1 MSDFPTKRRLSLSLR
16 TKLLLVSFTLLVIPW
31 IGYQYV
37 IEMGTFLRQGQ
48 EESLATTV
56 RAVSNLMNEHPE
68 AFQRQAD
75 VITTAKSTRHIY
87 VRPLKS
93 EIVLDGYSRDWEP
106 YFKRFKTFGKNNIIE
121 NPGLGQYK
129 RTDFSFRH
137 AMGTW
142 KGDLYAIFKVTDN
155 KIIYRSS
162 KSWRLGRSDHLQIA
176 IQSPDGKFRRYV
188 LATAAPGWVNAHL
201 MPDDIDSKIPGKPEI
216 RIEGQWQETSDGGY
230 IIEIRIPLKMI
241 GHKIAFAIA
250 DVDNRRT
257 RQLKTVIGTAGTR
270 HISELGT
277 LMVPSP
283 ELEKL
288 LQGLGKE
295 NDLKTWVIDKNRRVI
310 ALAGNLNPKS
320 IESKSFL
327 SGLIRTLIFNPPSKG
342 YQDKYSAASV
352 LYGIEITSA
361 LNGIPKSTWRKTRDN
376 RAQILS
382 VAHPVRYK
390 GKIIGA
396 VVMQKTKT
404 TILSLQ
410 NEAIIN
416 LFSVSFLVLVIATSG
431 MLVFATRLSSRV
443 RRLRD
448 DTEQAI
454 GPDGRVQGTITG
466 SLAGDEIGDLN
477 RSFSDM
483 LERLGHYNRYL
494 ESMAS
499 KLSHELRTPIAVV
512 KSSLDNLDR
521 QELQTD
527 AHTYTKRAREG
538 IDRLNNIL
546 TRMSEATRLEQSLQN
561 IEQEL
566 FPVDKVIIGCVEGY
580 KLAYPE
586 SDFDLKVE
594 SYDYKM
600 FGAPDLIAQM
610 FDKLV
615 SNAVDF
621 CKANTVICIHLSK
634 TEQDIKI
641 SVKNQ
646 GAELPKEIQ
655 SNLFDSMVSARTRPG
670 NEVHLGLGLY
680 IVRLIVDFHRG
691 LVGAENTENPEGV
704 KFTIKLPQRFDS
716 KRSGIFAVPKME

>member
-1 MSDFPTKRRLSLSLR
+1 MSNLATNRRLNLSLR

-48 EESLATTV
+48 EESLSTTV
-56 RAVSNLMNEHPE
+56 RAVSNLINEHPE

-75 VITTAKSTRHIY
+75 VITTAKSAKHIY

-93 EIVLDGYSRDWEP
+93 EIVLDGYARDWEP
-106 YFKRFKTFGKNNIIE
+106 YLRRFRHFGKNNIIE
-121 NPGLGQYK
+121 NPGLGQYQ
-129 RTDFSFRH
+129 RTDFSFIH

-155 KIIYRSS
+155 KVIYRSS

-176 IQSPDGKFRRYV
+176 IQSPDGKFRRYI
-188 LATAAPGWVNAHL
+188 LATAAPGWVNAHI
-201 MPDDIDSKIPGKPEI
+201 MPDDIDNQIPGKPEI
-216 RIEGQWQETSDGGY
+216 RIEGKWQETSGGGY

-241 GHKIAFAIA
+241 GSKIAFAIA

-257 RQLKTVIGTAGTR
+257 RILKTVIGTAGTR
-270 HISELGT
+270 HINELGT

-320 IESKSFL
+320 IESKTFL
-327 SGLIRTLIFNPPSKG
+327 SGFIRTLIFNPPSSG

-352 LYGIEITSA
+352 LYGVEITSA

-382 VAHPVRYK
+382 VAHPVRYD

-396 VVMQKTKT
+396 VIMQKTKT

-431 MLVFATRLSSRV
+431 MLIFATRLSSRV

-448 DTEQAI
+448 DAEQAI
-454 GPDGRVQGTITG
+454 GADGRVQGTITG

-521 QELQTD
+521 QPLHKDAQPYTD
-527 AHTYTKRAREG
+527 RAREG

-566 FPVDKVIIGCVEGY
+566 FPMEKVVAGCVEGY
-580 KLAYPE
+580 KLAYPDNHFTLVIE
-586 SDFDLKVE
+586 D
-594 SYDYKM
+594 YDYNM
-600 FGAPDLIAQM
+600 FGVPDLLAQM
-610 FDKLV
+610 FDKLI
-615 SNAVDF
+615 SNAIDF
-621 CKANTVICIHLSK
+621 CDKETVITIQLSK
-634 TEQDIKI
+634 NEQDVTI
-641 SVKNQ
+641 SIHNQ

-655 SNLFDSMVSARTRPG
+655 SNLFDSMVSARTQPA

-691 LVGAENTENPEGV
+691 LVRAENTQEPPGV
-704 KFTIKLPQRFDS
+704 KFTITLPQRFDT
-716 KRSGIFAVPKME
+716 KRSGVFAVPKPE